1 MSDDTLDTTGAVQD
15 YLKGPDFLGGPDP
28 ATQARVSVASAVGTN
43 SDLEAELRR
52 VAQRTGVPM
61 SSARAM
67 PEDVKRRAT
76 LADLDFDDMAQ
87 RLPSTV
93 AFLAEKDNALV
104 AHDDIEN
111 MGLVESTL
119 NSFKRGWRG
128 LKQLGPT
135 LTLANQGGALANIDE
150 IDKQLAA
157 GKKPE
162 EIASS
167 QLGPLANMYAYMTLE
182 ERAAFRR
189 NVVPTMP
196 STVSKAAAR
205 VAELQAEKQAIPA
218 KPVAQEFSGAKTWGE
233 AFKALARNPLDILA
247 TIGPESLVQSAPGI
261 AAAIPATIIAGPA
274 GGAATIGAN
283 SFAVDYAATVQSVLQ
298 ESGVDLNDAAA
309 VQKAM
314 QDPAILA
321 KTLDQA
327 SKHAGV
333 VAAVDAVSGG
343 LASKVLLPASVLAKK
358 PVARAAA
365 SVGVQTATQGVL
377 GAAGEAGGEL
387 AAGQE
392 LQPGQILA
400 EAVGEVVS
408 TPGEVAG
415 MSAERVREAAKQR
428 ADLRQKVV
436 ESTQDAQ
443 SLQALVQTAAKSKLM
458 TRDPQALADF
468 VQKVADKGD
477 APSEVF
483 VDAKAFAEALNQNG
497 ITVEQAFAAMPS
509 IERQFAEAA
518 ASGGDI
524 AIPIGEFTAGVA
536 GSPIE
541 QALMQHVRTDP
552 EALSQAEA
560 TQLMKGQA
568 EALNADAARIIA
580 EQGAESEAAKSA
592 AAVRGAIYDQ
602 LQTAGRFKPDV
613 NAAYADMVRD
623 FYTVQAQRLGLTPE
637 ELFKKH
643 PLTIKAEGLFAPNE
657 ALNQG
662 DGFRTESRGY
672 LSGQTDHTLT
682 LREGGREVGA
692 VDYSVYGGKPA
703 IQMIRVPESE
713 RRKGYGRR
721 LVQRLQ
727 TEFPGTEIE
736 WGGLTDDGAALKNS
750 LKFREVP
757 VPEVQEQQRRLQNA
771 IAERRALEQRAER
784 GEPLTAANLDHWNEL
799 HDLIGTLEREVGDAP
814 AVIRLIEPDPLKQDD
829 PGAAALQLGKIDG
842 LFQHPKSAATDMV
855 AMAAEKNPDLRIER
869 ETITQPDGSEKPT
882 GNWNIRTPSGDDAIV
897 TERDGK
903 VWINVAGLAPGGGGS
918 LIYDLVAN
926 YALNNGLKFIGDPAG
941 LSNAAMVRRTENM
954 LSSAIK
960 YGTTDH
966 LEPHP
971 KQLQGNDTIPALK
984 WKDGDTAAN
993 VRSMMEAV
1001 VAANAKLSPAGSG
1014 VDYDATTGQFK
1025 DSEGVTL
1032 DADGLAD
1039 LSDLGR
1045 GTAGAGAPG
1054 RATLQRAA
1062 LFRALLSGPD
1072 GQRGVLESLRRVP
1085 SDGSPGAGEG
1095 SFYQAV
1101 DQTQTPEFKA
1111 WFGDSKVVDEN
1122 GKPLVVYHGRGA
1134 DFGEFNTAGAGK
1146 TAGSGAFFT
1155 SSPAVADTYATG
1167 DAPNVAPAYL
1177 SLRNPVIVHAK
1188 GANWARLGKG
1198 VRVELPA
1205 VEVSDQADEDLLAE
1219 LEGREPRAGATKKLK
1234 AKKTTLKQLF
1244 PGELVYGDDF
1254 ASTDDLARWA
1264 KKQGYD
1270 GIIFR
1275 GVVDHGPSGRFST
1288 DEARKP
1294 ADLLVVFKPTQIK
1307 SAIGNRGTFD
1317 PNNPSILNQD
1327 TDPRG
1332 TFAPSTSTITLLAKA
1347 DLSTFLHETGHFYLE
1362 TLAAMASAPDAPAE
1376 IAQDMQ
1382 TVLGWFGFEG
1392 TAADWLTQDVNARR
1406 DAHEKFARGF
1416 EAYLFEG
1423 KAPST
1428 ELTRLFGRFRA
1439 WLTHIY
1445 KSIRALDV
1453 EINDDIRSV
1462 FDRLLASEQ
1471 QIKEVEAARAYAP
1484 LFADEKALK
1493 EAGVDPAAYH
1503 ALGAEATEAAVTDL
1517 QRRSLRDM
1525 QWLSNAKGRALK
1537 ALQREAKE
1545 KRKVIEAQVREEVNA
1560 MPEYRA
1566 ADLIAE
1572 SDKEFA
1578 DDPFGADPGLRRGAI
1593 ADALGFPSV
1602 DTMVRAIEDAPPR
1615 AEVIEGMTDQR
1626 MLEEHGELSSPEAL
1640 QRAAEEAIHNEVRGK
1655 FIATELSALN
1665 KALGPA
1671 RVLVAAA
1678 KQFAEAVI
1686 GRKQITDIKPHLFV
1700 AAETRAAKQAE
1711 KSLGKS
1717 TDEAAIAKRNQL
1729 LNHYAARYARD
1740 ALSEIDRI
1748 REFFKKVADTP
1759 DDRLK
1764 SRDMDVVNAARAVLA
1779 AYGVGRKG
1787 EAAAEY
1793 LKRVAAYDPEMSG
1806 VLQDSVDAALASAK
1820 PLAEL
1825 TLDELRAINDEV
1837 ASLWHLAKRSRQME
1851 IDGDLLDRE
1860 EVQEDLKA
1868 RLVEIGIP
1876 DRIAGE
1882 GSAVTPAEQRLAKL
1896 KTYLASARRTE
1907 SWVGA
1912 MDGANTGVFR
1922 RYIWQP
1928 VKEAA
1933 DAYRTDRAK
1942 LLKQYR
1948 ELLDTI
1954 APTMRKRIIDAPEL
1968 GYTFGKDTG
1977 GVALN
1982 EILHAILHTGN
1993 SSNKKKLL
2001 LGRKWATENADGS
2014 IDTSRW
2020 DAFVNRMAAEGVLTK
2035 AHFDFVQGVWNLLE
2049 STKPLAQKTHRDVFG
2064 KYFAEVTAEPVA
2076 TPFGQYAG
2084 GYAPAVADPRVV
2096 SDAQTRK
2103 LMEDE
2108 NASMAFAFPA
2118 TNRGFTKGRVE
2129 YNRPL
2134 TLDLGTLAQ
2143 HIDKVLLF
2151 SHMERPIRD
2160 VRRVLT
2166 AKGVAYGVNRIDP
2179 AAFDAIISPWL
2190 NRAARQQVTTP
2201 SPGHWQSWRLWST
2214 LRNRAGM
2221 AAMFGNVVNAAQQIT
2236 GFSIAAVK
2244 VRPKYLL
2251 GAMAHYVTN
2260 PRQLAADV
2268 AAASPYMEGRISNE
2282 IAAMNDAI
2290 KDILIDPSLY
2300 ERTQQWTMRHA
2311 YFLQSAVDN
2320 VMSPII
2326 WIAAR
2331 NQALEQGQS
2340 EKEAGRFADATVRQT
2355 QGSTLPEDISNWEGG
2370 SSFSRMF
2377 SQFAGY
2383 FNMQANLLGTE
2394 FQTIARDMGLRNG
2407 AGRGLYVLVLAA
2419 LAPAWVSE
2427 LIVQA
2432 FRGGPDDED
2441 KDGEYLDDWLQA
2453 VFGMATLRGLTA
2465 MIPIFGQG
2473 ANAVVN
2479 AANSKPYDDR
2489 LATSPAVSMVEGAV
2503 RAPVDVYKAAF
2514 EDGDKSRAVKDV
2526 ASLISL
2532 LTGIPANIA
2541 ARPLSYAVDVQEG
2554 DVNPTGPA
2562 DAARGLVT
2570 GRASPGSK

>member
-28 ATQARVSVASAVGTN
+28 ATQARVSVAGAVGTN

-135 LTLANQGGALANIDE
+135 LTLANQGGALANIDD

-182 ERAAFRR
+182 ERAAFRK

-205 VAELQAEKQAIPA
+205 VAELQVEKQAIPA

-261 AAAIPATIIAGPA
+261 AAAIPATIVAGPA

-298 ESGVDLNDAAA
+298 ESGVDLKDAAA

-321 KTLDQA
+321 NVLNQA

-343 LASKVLLPASVLAKK
+343 MASKVLLPASVLAKK

-365 SVGVQTATQGVL
+365 SVGVQTVTQGAL
-377 GAAGEAGGEL
+377 GAAGEAGGQV

-400 EAVGEVVS
+400 EAVGEFFG
-408 TPGEVAG
+408 TPAEVAG
-415 MSAERVREAAKQR
+415 MSAGRIRDAARQR
-428 ADLRQKVV
+428 AELRQKVI

-509 IERQFAEAA
+509 IERQFAEAT

-552 EALSQAEA
+552 EALSQVES

-568 EALNADAARIIA
+568 EALKATAERIIA
-580 EQGAESEAAKSA
+580 EQGVESETAKSA
-592 AAVRGAIYDQ
+592 ATVRGAVYDQ
-602 LQTAGRFKPDV
+602 LQTVGRFKSDV

-643 PLTIKAEGLFAPNE
+643 PLTIKAEGLVARESSLQQNFADTS
-657 ALNQG
+657 ALDAWLRENTKREPDQLKARDEGVGTITVKQG
-662 DGFRTESRGY
+662 EKTVTYDGGMTGRERVEHDSSDVRLLYRLDDGSLIWWESKTGKVHTVGANDPRIEFKPGRGNAPTPETERTPFEMAVEVDGEH
-672 LSGQTDHTLT
+672 HTLFVPDDPARLT
-682 LREGGREVGA
+682 DAEFDDELTMSGA
-692 VDYSVYGGKPA
+692 DDAVLAAY
-703 IQMIRVPESE
+703 
-713 RRKGYGRR
+713 RR
-721 LVQRLQ
+721 LRTDRQ
-727 TEFPGTEIE
+727 T
-736 WGGLTDDGAALKNS
+736 
-750 LKFREVP
+750 
-757 VPEVQEQQRRLQNA
+757 
-771 IAERRALEQRAER
+771 
-784 GEPLTAANLDHWNEL
+784 
-799 HDLIGTLEREVGDAP
+799 
-814 AVIRLIEPDPLKQDD
+814 LKQDDRGID
-829 PGAAALQLGKIDG
+829 PGAAALELGKIDG
-842 LFQHPKSAATDMV
+842 LFQYPKSAATDMV
-855 AMAAEKNPDLRIER
+855 AMAAEKNPGLRVER

-941 LSNAAMVRRTENM
+941 LSDAAMVRRTENM

-971 KQLQGNDTIPALK
+971 KQLKGNDTIPALT

-1001 VAANAKLSPAGSG
+1001 VTASAKLSPSGSG
-1014 VDYDATTGQFK
+1014 VEYDAATGQVT

-1032 DADGLAD
+1032 DADGLRALANLD
-1039 LSDLGR
+1039 R
-1045 GTAGAGAPG
+1045 GAAGAGAPG

-1072 GQRGVLESLRRVP
+1072 GQRGVLESLRRLP
-1085 SDGSPGAGEG
+1085 SDGGALAG
-1095 SFYQAV
+1095 SFYQ
-1101 DQTQTPEFKA
+1101 
-1111 WFGDSKVVDEN
+1111 DEQ
-1122 GKPLVVYHGRGA
+1122 V
-1134 DFGEFNTAGAGK
+1134 T
-1146 TAGSGAFFT
+1146 
-1155 SSPAVADTYATG
+1155 
-1167 DAPNVAPAYL
+1167 
-1177 SLRNPVIVHAK
+1177 
-1188 GANWARLGKG
+1188 
-1198 VRVELPA
+1198 
-1205 VEVSDQADEDLLAE
+1205 
-1219 LEGREPRAGATKKLK
+1219 
-1234 AKKTTLKQLF
+1234 
-1244 PGELVYGDDF
+1244 
-1254 ASTDDLARWA
+1254 
-1264 KKQGYD
+1264 
-1270 GIIFR
+1270 
-1275 GVVDHGPSGRFST
+1275 
-1288 DEARKP
+1288 
-1294 ADLLVVFKPTQIK
+1294 
-1307 SAIGNRGTFD
+1307 
-1317 PNNPSILNQD
+1317 
-1327 TDPRG
+1327 PRG
-1332 TFAPSTSTITLLAKA
+1332 TFAPATGTITLLAKA

-1376 IAQDMQ
+1376 IVQDMQ
-1382 TVLGWFGFEG
+1382 TVLEWFGIDGVPDVDGQIRAHMKAHPEAAEALRALNRAKIAAAAANWEG
-1392 TAADWLTQDVNARR
+1392 PPADAVIEAETKLLATPGGEALADLEDQRTAQTGKPQTALQRWQAMSLEQQRQY
-1406 DAHEKFARGF
+1406 HEKFARGF

-1471 QIKEVEAARAYAP
+1471 QIKEAEAARAYAP

-1525 QWLSNAKGRALK
+1525 QWLTNAKGRALK
-1537 ALQREAKE
+1537 ALQKEAKE
-1545 KRKVIEAQVREEVNA
+1545 KRKAIEAQVREEVNA
-1560 MPEYRA
+1560 RPEYRA

-1825 TLDELRAINDEV
+1825 TLDELRALNDEV

-2001 LGRKWATENADGS
+2001 LGRKWATENADGT

-2179 AAFDAIISPWL
+2179 AAFDSIISPWL

-2201 SPGHWQSWRLWST
+2201 SPGHWQSWRLWSV

-2251 GAMAHYVTN
+2251 GAMAHYVAN
-2260 PRQLAADV
+2260 PRQMAADV

-2282 IAAMNDAI
+2282 IAAMNEAI
-2290 KDILIDPSLY
+2290 RDILIDPSLY

-2311 YFLQSAVDN
+2311 YFMQSAVDN

-2340 EKEAGRFADATVRQT
+2340 EKDAGRFADATVRQT
-2355 QGSTLPEDISNWEGG
+2355 QGSTLPEDISNWEAG

-2394 FQTIARDMGLRNG
+2394 FQTIARDMGLRKG
-2407 AGRGLYVLVLAA
+2407 TGRGLYVLVLAA